1 MTCFSLKYKLVL
13 LVEIASMIQTYLLF
27 FTVYSFLLLL
37 ASIIFSRR
45 MKNLEDFF
53 LASRN
58 LPFLLVYFS
67 LTASWIGA
75 SSTLVSVDEAFS
87 HGLSSIWIMG
97 LPTVFTVAV
106 FAFLLAGPIRKL
118 PIITLPDLV
127 EMRYGRIVRHMAAV
141 LIVWYMILL
150 AASQMTA
157 LGSFLMPLIGKSY
170 FLCILFGTL
179 VVLVYSVLG
188 GFFSVAL
195 TDGFQFLFLSV
206 GFISLFIFL
215 NNKISFSE
223 LHALTIEYG
232 RSEYFNVFYEFKRN
246 LWILIS
252 FTLAWIISPIVWQR
266 IQASRSVHTA
276 KKGLISAGG
285 TFLIFYGMIL
295 MIGMLAWGLFR
306 NLTPGQNVLSVMITS
321 KTNLL
326 LGGIIFTAI
335 SAAIMSTLDT
345 AINTGAMSL
354 TRDIVQRMIF
364 PGGIKRIVLV
374 SRLMTFLITGIAL
387 LIASQIKSILL
398 SLGLASEIMT
408 VGFFIPGIAMIFM
421 HEKAPLAGFLSLTLG
436 IIFSLTGFLSQMD
449 VVPKI
454 LPEWPFSVP
463 YGLLLS
469 FSGFMVGLLIDR
481 SKRKHMN

>member
-1 MTCFSLKYKLVL
+1 
-13 LVEIASMIQTYLLF
+13 MIRIYLLF
-27 FTVYSFLLLL
+27 FIVYSLLLL
-37 ASIIFSRR
+37 LVSVIFSRR

-87 HGLSSIWIMG
+87 HGVSSIWIMA
-97 LPTVFTVAV
+97 LPAVCTVAV
-106 FAFLLAGPIRKL
+106 FAFVLARPIRKL

-127 EMRYGRIVRHMAAV
+127 EMRYGRVVRHMAAV
-141 LIVWYMILL
+141 LIVWYMTLL

-170 FLCILFGTL
+170 FFCILFGTF

-195 TDGFQFLFLSV
+195 TDGFQFLFLSL
-206 GFISLFIFL
+206 GFICLFIFL
-215 NNKISFSE
+215 NGKTSFSE
-223 LHALTIEYG
+223 LSDLVTQCG
-232 RSEYFNVFYEFKRN
+232 RSDYFNFFYEIKRN
-246 LWILIS
+246 FWILVS
-252 FTLAWIISPIVWQR
+252 FTLAWIISPIAWQR
-266 IQASRSVHTA
+266 IQASRTDQTA
-276 KKGLISAGG
+276 KKGLIAAGG
-285 TFLIFYGMIL
+285 TFLIFYGVIL
-295 MIGMLAWGLFR
+295 ITGMLAWAVYRDLA
-306 NLTPGQNVLSVMITS
+306 PGQNTLSMMISS
-321 KTNLL
+321 KTTLL

-364 PGGIKRIVLV
+364 PGGMKRVILV
-374 SRLMTFLITGIAL
+374 SRLMTLLIAAIAL

-421 HEKAPLAGFLSLTLG
+421 HEKAPFAGFLSLTLG
-436 IIFSLTGFLSQMD
+436 ILFSLTGFLSQMG
-449 VVPKI
+449 VFPQV

-463 YGLLLS
+463 FGLLLS
-469 FSGFMVGLLIDR
+469 FSAFMLGLMIDR
-481 SKRKHMN
+481 IKRKHTN

>member
-1 MTCFSLKYKLVL
+1 
-13 LVEIASMIQTYLLF
+13 MIRTYLF
-27 FTVYSFLLLL
+27 FFIAYSLLLL
-37 ASIIFSRR
+37 SASIIFSRR

-53 LASRN
+53 LASRK

-75 SSTLVSVDEAFS
+75 SSTLVSVDEAFG
-87 HGLSSIWIMG
+87 HGVSSLWIMG
-97 LPTVFTVAV
+97 LPAVITVAV
-106 FAFLLAGPIRKL
+106 FAFVLARPIRKL
-118 PIITLPDLV
+118 PILTLPDLV
-127 EMRYGRIVRHMAAV
+127 EMRYGRLVRHMAAI
-141 LIVWYMILL
+141 LIVWYMTVL

-170 FLCILFGTL
+170 FLCILFGTF
-179 VVLVYSVLG
+179 VVLIYSVLG

-206 GFISLFIFL
+206 GFICLFIFL
-215 NNKISFSE
+215 NGKTSFSE
-223 LHALTIEYG
+223 LSDLVIQYG
-232 RSEYFNVFYEFKRN
+232 RSDYFNIFFEFKRN

-252 FTLAWIISPIVWQR
+252 FTLAWIISPIAWQR
-266 IQASRSVHTA
+266 IQASRSDHTA
-276 KKGLISAGG
+276 KKGLLAAGG
-285 TFLIFYGMIL
+285 TFFIFYGIIL
-295 MIGMLAWGLFR
+295 MTGMLAWAAYRDLV
-306 NLTPGQNVLSVMITS
+306 PGQNTLSLLITS
-321 KTNLL
+321 KTTLL

-345 AINTGAMSL
+345 AVNTGAMSM

-364 PGGIKRIVLV
+364 PEGIKRVVLV
-374 SRLMTFLITGIAL
+374 SRLMTLLIAGIAL

-436 IIFSLTGFLSQMD
+436 ILFSLTGFLSQMG
-449 VVPKI
+449 VFPQI

-469 FSGFMVGLLIDR
+469 FSGFMVGLMIDR
-481 SKRKHMN
+481 IKRKNVN

>member
-1 MTCFSLKYKLVL
+1 
-13 LVEIASMIQTYLLF
+13 MIRTYLLF
-27 FTVYSFLLLL
+27 FIVYSLLLL
-37 ASIIFSRR
+37 LVSIIFSRR

-87 HGLSSIWIMG
+87 HGFSSVWIMG
-97 LPTVFTVAV
+97 LPTVITVAV
-106 FAFLLAGPIRKL
+106 FAFVLAGPIRKL

-127 EMRYGRIVRHMAAV
+127 EMRYGRIVRHMTAV
-141 LIVWYMILL
+141 LIVWYMTLL

-170 FLCILFGTL
+170 FLCILLGTS
-179 VVLVYSVLG
+179 VVLVYSILG

-195 TDGFQFLFLSV
+195 TDGFQFIFLSV
-206 GFISLFIFL
+206 GFIGLLVFL
-215 NNKISFSE
+215 NGKTSLSE
-223 LHALTIEYG
+223 LQVLIDQYG
-232 RSEYFNVFYEFKRN
+232 RSEYFNVFYEVKRN

-266 IQASRSVHTA
+266 IQASRTDHTA
-276 KKGLISAGG
+276 KKGLIAAGA
-285 TFLIFYGMIL
+285 TFVIFYGMIL
-295 MIGMLAWGLFR
+295 VIGMLAWALYR
-306 NLTPGQNVLSVMITS
+306 DLPPGQNVLSLMISS

-345 AINTGAMSL
+345 AVNTGAMSL

-364 PGGIKRIVLV
+364 PGGIKRVLLV
-374 SRLMTFLITGIAL
+374 SRSMTFLITGVAL
-387 LIASQIKSILL
+387 LIASQIRSILL

-421 HEKAPLAGFLSLTLG
+421 REKAPMAGFLSLFLG
-436 IIFSLTGFLSQMD
+436 ILFSLTGFLSQMG
-449 VVPKI
+449 VFTTI

-469 FSGFMVGLLIDR
+469 LLGFILGLMIDR
-481 SKRKHMN
+481 IRRQHVN